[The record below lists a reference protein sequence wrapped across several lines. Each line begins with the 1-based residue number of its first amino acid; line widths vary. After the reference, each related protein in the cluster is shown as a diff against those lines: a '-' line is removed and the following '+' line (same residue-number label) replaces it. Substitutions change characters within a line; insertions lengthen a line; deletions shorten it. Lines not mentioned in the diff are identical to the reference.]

1 MANAT
6 ADRNIVIRGK
16 GFLMINSS
24 VLKSVASDRLD
35 LIKLFFIFQEGARR
49 DTRDL
54 QTKEEGWI
62 NMQDEVPIM
71 ATIH

>member
-6 ADRNIVIRGK
+6 ADRNTVIRGK